1 MPQRPQIRPRRVHDC
16 IKAVAISLVYFD
28 AEKSLRQRGGTSDV
42 FSAYEIFSFV
52 KEENTNRRS
61 VTFSEN
67 DIKRAFWY
75 GPLRECLGSVVA
87 KAGLGL
93 EWEKT
98 KAAKDIIVG
107 EFSYSYK
114 LKHPGC
120 RSHDAYKELLKTM
133 MGLTTASSTDMDLV
147 IALEGLLTKS
157 LQRYEREAGAK
168 QRNVLFQ
175 PVSNDIQAP
184 DLSVTS
190 TSTST
195 DEPSSYSQIDMS
207 SVIDSCDEAEC
218 LEIFEMVTLRLQSL
232 SNAPIV
238 SSSCATPSHC
248 RPEVIVSGY

>member
-1 MPQRPQIRPRRVHDC
+1 M
-16 IKAVAISLVYFD
+16 
-28 AEKSLRQRGGTSDV
+28 
-42 FSAYEIFSFV
+42 
-52 KEENTNRRS
+52 
-61 VTFSEN
+61 
-67 DIKRAFWY
+67 
-75 GPLRECLGSVVA
+75 
-87 KAGLGL
+87 

-98 KAAKDIIVG
+98 KAAREVIVG
-107 EFSYSYK
+107 EFTFSYK

-147 IALEGLLTKS
+147 LALEESLTKS

-195 DEPSSYSQIDMS
+195 DEPHS
-207 SVIDSCDEAEC
+207 
-218 LEIFEMVTLRLQSL
+218 
-232 SNAPIV
+232 
-238 SSSCATPSHC
+238 
-248 RPEVIVSGY
+248 